1 MDIYTLALIACGIG
15 AAFCFLVAGA
25 VATERKPKSNAA
37 DMLNLFGITPTN
49 AHEFMH
55 EGD

>member
-1 MDIYTLALIACGIG
+1 VDIYTLALIACGIG
-15 AAFCFLVAGA
+15 AAFCFMVAGA